1 LPNVHPDL
9 VAELEKL
16 SKWALVR
23 RVLIQA
29 DWLGSYSKCLDGLDL
44 RVGVDGCWNPR
55 DIRAAV
61 EKLRAA
67 EPPPAW
73 QPIETAP
80 QGDAIVWLPDKGAVM
95 ARLCGDLWY
104 DLTTGWLCEPTLWA
118 PMPAGPSETKNSVE
132 T

>member
-1 LPNVHPDL
+1 AVEPETALDDHSELLKKLPNVHPDL

-29 DWLGSYSKCLDGLDL
+29 DWLGSYSKCLDGLEL

-67 EPPPAW
+67 EPPS
-73 QPIETAP
+73 
-80 QGDAIVWLPDKGAVM
+80 DATRDVLAERERQKSGE
-95 ARLCGDLWY
+95 
-104 DLTTGWLCEPTLWA
+104 GWTPEHDD
-118 PMPAGPSETKNSVE
+118 EHNDE
-132 T
+132 Q